1 MSQILLTDVREKF
14 LEFFNKNNHTIVES
28 SNLVPNN
35 DPTLMFTNSG
45 MVQFKNVFTGLE
57 KRIYKTATTSQ
68 KCVRAGG
75 KHNDLENVG
84 YTPRHHTFFEM
95 LGNFSFGD
103 YFKEQAIYYAWNL
116 LTKDFKI
123 PKDKLLVT
131 VFHEDDNSFNL
142 WKKISGLNENK
153 IIRISTTDN
162 FWSMGD
168 TGPCGPCSE
177 IFYDHGEKLKGGPPG
192 SREQDGDRFIEIWN
206 LVFMQYEQISK
217 AKRINLPK
225 PSVDTGMG
233 LERMA
238 AVLQGTHD
246 NYEIDHF
253 KRIMSSSAELIK
265 NSINE
270 KTIASHRVI
279 ADHLRASSFLIA
291 EGILPSNEGRGYV
304 LRRIMRRGMRHAHSL
319 GSKSPIFHKLFN
331 VLLEEMKKSY
341 PELTSGKDLI
351 IETLKNE
358 EEKFSSLL
366 ERGMKILDE
375 NLSKV
380 KNNTLPGS
388 IAFKLYDTYG
398 FPVDLTADILK
409 TKNIKVDNSSFEKE
423 MEKSKALARANWKG
437 SGDKSVD
444 ERWFKIRE
452 ELEPTEF
459 LGYEFNKA
467 EGVVLKLSKN
477 NKFVESASAGDK
489 IDIITNQT
497 PFYGESGGQVGD
509 QGIIYTSECKINI
522 KDTQKKM
529 GDLFVHSG
537 EIKKGKI
544 KVGQSVNLEIDVEK
558 RNNSRAN
565 HSATHLLH
573 ESLRRTLGKHVTQKG
588 SLVSPDRL
596 RFDFSHNKP
605 IADQEMSKI
614 NEVVNEI
621 VKGSS
626 EVQTRIMTPKEAI
639 KMGALALFGEK
650 YGEEVRVVFMGKEN
664 NNFFSTELCGG
675 THVKNTKEIGKF
687 KVIRQSSIAS
697 GVRRVEALRDKQLE
711 EFENYK
717 YGEKKEK
724 SKEAFETIKL
734 IMSKL
739 KDLGEKPKFSKED
752 INLEEN
758 LTPKIKILTE
768 QLKNAQVKF
777 ILNDTKKNKIKD
789 IKIKDFILRY
799 QVLNGLDTKE
809 LRNVIDL
816 GKKEIKKGIVL
827 AFTIIEKKV
836 GIAIGVTQDLTKK
849 YDSVDLVKIA
859 SQLLG
864 GKGGGGRKDF
874 AQAGGIDQSKIEEA
888 FKAILKET
896 N

>member
-14 LEFFNKNNHTIVES
+14 LDFFKKNNHTIVES

-57 KRIYKTATTSQ
+57 KRTYKTAATSQ

-103 YFKEQAIYYAWNL
+103 YFKEQAIYHAWNL

-131 VFHEDDNSFNL
+131 VFHEDDDSFSL
-142 WKKISGLNENK
+142 WKKIAGLNENK

-341 PELTSGKDLI
+341 PELTSAKDLI
-351 IETLKNE
+351 TETLKNE

-366 ERGMKILDE
+366 ERGIKILDE

-380 KNNTLPGS
+380 KNNILPGS

-409 TKNIKVDNSSFEKE
+409 TKNIKVDNLSFEKE

-452 ELEPTEF
+452 ELESTEF
-459 LGYEFNKA
+459 LGYEFDKA
-467 EGVVLKLSKN
+467 EGVVLKLFKN

-509 QGIIYTSECKINI
+509 QGVIYTSECEINI

-537 EIKKGKI
+537 EIRKGKI

-605 IADQEMSKI
+605 IEDQEMSKI
-614 NEVVNEI
+614 NEAVNNI

-626 EVQTRIMTPKEAI
+626 EVQTRIMTPKEAV

-687 KVIRQSSIAS
+687 KVVRQSSIAS

-734 IMSKL
+734 IMGKL
-739 KDLGEKPKFSKED
+739 KDLGEKPKLSEKD

-768 QLKNAQVKF
+768 QLNNAQVKF
-777 ILNDTKKNKIKD
+777 ILNDAKMNKIKD

-799 QVLNGLDTKE
+799 QVLDGLDTKE

-827 AFTIIEKKV
+827 AFTITEKKV
-836 GIAIGVTQDLTKK
+836 GIAIGMSQDLTKK
-849 YDSVDLVKIA
+849 YNSVDLVKIA
-859 SQLLG
+859 SQVLG

-888 FKAILKET
+888 FKAILKEI